1 MKVMPFLEVAMVQAD
16 VVWESPQKNREM
28 LTEQLA
34 KMKPSVDLIV
44 FPELFT
50 TGFTMR
56 ATEFAE
62 PMNGT
67 TVQWM
72 QHWAKEK
79 NAAIMGSVIVAE
91 NNNYYNRC
99 LFVYPSGK
107 VLFYDKKHA
116 FTLAGEDR
124 VYTSGQRKEIITLK
138 GWKICPLICYDLR
151 FPVWARNVENYDVL
165 IYVANWPVPRI
176 TAWDTLLKARAIE
189 NLCYTIGVNRVGLD
203 GNEHVYPGHS
213 MAYDFLGKPLISM
226 HTNEPVIAYVTL
238 EKKGLEASR
247 KKLSF
252 LNDKDAFTIL

>member
-1 MKVMPFLEVAMVQAD
+1 MKVMPFLEVAMVQANL
-16 VVWESPQKNREM
+16 VWESPQQNRKM

-56 ATEFAE
+56 AAEFAE
-62 PMNGT
+62 PMDGKT
-67 TVQWM
+67 IQWM

-79 NAAIMGSVIVAE
+79 NAALIGSVIIAE

-116 FTLAGEDR
+116 FSLAGEDR
-124 VYTSGQRKEIITLK
+124 VYTSGQRKEVMSLK

-165 IYVANWPVPRI
+165 IYVANWPVSRI
-176 TAWDTLLKARAIE
+176 TAWNTLLKARAIE
-189 NLCYTIGVNRVGLD
+189 NMCYTIGVNRVGID
-203 GNEHVYPGHS
+203 GNDHAYSGHS
-213 MAYDFLGKPLISM
+213 MAHDFLGKPLLSVSE
-226 HTNEPVIAYVTL
+226 NEVKTYYLTL
-238 EKKGLEASR
+238 DKQALEVSKR
-247 KKLSF
+247 KLNF
-252 LNDKDAFTIL
+252 LQDKDAFTIL